1 MNVEVGIGAY
11 GCGRAG
17 VGPTRPS
24 GSLAAV
30 PVTSDPRS
38 PSRSVSPDYTAQVEY
53 RIVRNGVLREVEEGR
68 VQRVDVCDA
77 HPELLRA
84 ARNVGRSTK
93 EVCPLCDQGRLVMV
107 TFVFGAKLPAGG
119 RCPGTAAELKALCNR
134 PEPVL
139 CYEVEVCPSCAWH
152 HLMRKYPA
160 GGARTKAGRLPPKTG
175 GSTQKKGTS

>member
-1 MNVEVGIGAY
+1 
-11 GCGRAG
+11 
-17 VGPTRPS
+17 
-24 GSLAAV
+24 
-30 PVTSDPRS
+30 VTS
-38 PSRSVSPDYTAQVEY
+38 SRSVSPDVTAQVEY
-53 RIVRNGVLREVEEGR
+53 RIVRNGLVKDVEQGR

-84 ARNVGRSTK
+84 ARNVGKPTK
-93 EVCPLCDQGRLVMV
+93 DDCPICKEQRLVTV

-119 RCPGTAAELKALCNR
+119 RCPGTAAELKALCRR

-160 GGARTKAGRLPPKTG
+160 GGEKSQRRAARSR
-175 GSTQKKGTS
+175 

>member
-1 MNVEVGIGAY
+1 
-11 GCGRAG
+11 
-17 VGPTRPS
+17 
-24 GSLAAV
+24 
-30 PVTSDPRS
+30 
-38 PSRSVSPDYTAQVEY
+38 VSQDFTAQVEY
-53 RIVRNGVLREVEEGR
+53 RIVRNSLVRAVEEGR

-84 ARNVGRSTK
+84 ARNVGRPTK
-93 EVCPLCDQGRLVMV
+93 DVCPLCDDGRLVTV

-119 RCPGTAAELKALCNR
+119 RCPGTAAELKALCRR

-160 GGARTKAGRLPPKTG
+160 GGVRKKEDRMTPKAN
-175 GSTQKKGTS
+175 GSKKGTS